1 MPHGFER
8 VGGLAGLRDRD
19 DQRAAVQ
26 HRVAVAELA
35 GELGLD
41 GQPGPVLDRVL
52 GQQPGVVRG
61 AARDDEDLVDLAQF
75 LIGQPLLV
83 EHDAPV
89 HEVAEQGVGDGGGLL
104 GDLLEHEV
112 VVAALL
118 GGREVPVDMELAR
131 VGGVVV
137 AMEVGDPVAVGGD
150 HDRLVLTQFDGVAG
164 VFDERGDVGAEEHLA
179 VADADDQ
186 RGRATRG
193 DDRARLVR
201 VGEHQR
207 EVALQPRQHRHHGA
221 DEVARGRA
229 VVVLP
234 GDEVDGDLGVGVAGE
249 LDAGGLE
256 FSAQLGVVL
265 DDPVVDDRDFAR
277 GVAVRVGV
285 AVGRPA
291 VGGPAG
297 VPEAG
302 AAHRASA
309 SDSASAVSRLA
320 RRPARRR
327 TVRPP
332 APSSRA
338 TPEESYPRYS
348 IRRNASTTTP
358 RASRVPT

>member
-1 MPHGFER
+1 MRPSTKW
-8 VGGLAGLRDRD
+8 
-19 DQRAAVQ
+19 
-26 HRVAVAELA
+26 
-35 GELGLD
+35 
-41 GQPGPVLDRVL
+41 P
-52 GQQPGVVRG
+52 
-61 AARDDEDLVDLAQF
+61 
-75 LIGQPLLV
+75 
-83 EHDAPV
+83 
-89 HEVAEQGVGDGGGLL
+89 EQGVGDGGGLL

-118 GGREVPVDMELAR
+118 GGREVPVDMELTR

-137 AMEVGDPVAVGGD
+137 AVEVGDPVAVGGD
-150 HDRLVLTQFDGVAG
+150 HDGLVLTQFDGVAG
-164 VFDERGDVGAEEHLA
+164 VLDERGDVGAEEHLA

-186 RGRATRG
+186 RGRAACG

-256 FSAQLGVVL
+256 FGAQLGVVL
-265 DDPVVDDRDFAR
+265 DDPVVDDRDLAR

-297 VPEAG
+297 VAEAG
-302 AAHRASA
+302 AAHEASA